1 MNITL
6 PPPLAVYFNA
16 ETSTDINILASC
28 FAADAVVRD
37 EGRKIEGLE
46 AIKAWKMASKA
57 KYQYSVEPLGAS
69 QDAATVTMPVRLT
82 GSFPGSPIEVTYTF
96 VLAGDRIAS
105 LEIR

>member
-6 PPPLAVYFNA
+6 PPPVAAYLNA
-16 ETSTDINILASC
+16 ESSTDSDILANC

-46 AIKAWKMASKA
+46 AIKAWKKASKV
-57 KYQYSVEPLGAS
+57 KYQYNVEPLGAS
-69 QDAATVTMPVRLT
+69 EDGAMVTMPVRLT
-82 GSFPGSPIEVTYTF
+82 GDFPGSPIEVTYTF

>member
-1 MNITL
+1 MPQITHMTL
-6 PPPLAVYFNA
+6 LA
-16 ETSTDINILASC
+16 
-28 FAADAVVRD
+28 
-37 EGRKIEGLE
+37 RKSQNPTLRRWRFVE
-46 AIKAWKMASKA
+46 AT
-57 KYQYSVEPLGAS
+57 Y

>member
-16 ETSTDINILASC
+16 ETSTDINILATC
-28 FAADAVVRD
+28 FAADAVVHD

-46 AIKAWKMASKA
+46 AIKIWKTTSKA
-57 KYQYSVEPLGAS
+57 KYQYRAEPLGAS
-69 QDAATVTMPVRLT
+69 QEGATVTMPVRLT

-96 VLAGDRIAS
+96 VLAGDRIVS
-105 LEIR
+105 LKIR